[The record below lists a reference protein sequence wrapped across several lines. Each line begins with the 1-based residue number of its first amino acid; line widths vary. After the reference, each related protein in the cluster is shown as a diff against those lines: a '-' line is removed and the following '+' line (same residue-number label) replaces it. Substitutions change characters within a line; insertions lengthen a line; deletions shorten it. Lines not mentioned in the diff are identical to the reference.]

1 MITEKLKNKLPK
13 TKEQNKYLGPETVQK
28 VTDSHV
34 IISQDKLGKKIKKDQ
49 FLFTLLVL
57 TLSET
62 NSSQKVKRIHS
73 DSERQT
79 LLHKKQSTVS
89 DKTSNST

>member
-1 MITEKLKNKLPK
+1 MKKLPK

-34 IISQDKLGKKIKKDQ
+34 IISQDKLGKKKEKSIPIHIARPYFKRD
-49 FLFTLLVL
+49 
-57 TLSET
+57 T
-62 NSSQKVKRIHS
+62 NSSQKVKRIHP
-73 DSERQT
+73 DSERHT
-79 LLHKKQSTVS
+79 VLHKKQSTVS